1 MRTWG
6 VRRLIAS
13 LCLSCALLP
22 AAAHA
27 NGAFPASGQVLSDP
41 TDPAVL
47 WISSTFGVAKT
58 SDGGA
63 SFRLLCEPAIGY
75 FGGFHPFFAVMP
87 SGAIFG
93 GLPDGLSSSR
103 GDTCIFVRAP
113 ELEGLLVPDVSVDST
128 GRALAIALPDSPA
141 PARVYASTDDLASW
155 QQVGVDLPAKLVP
168 LTIDAA
174 PSDPSR
180 IYVTAISEGDTPVGM
195 LCRTTDGGATWS
207 STVVPGSSPSSGPF
221 LGGVDPSNPDR
232 LYVRLNGAPGRLLV
246 SDDGGVTFEQAFE
259 TLGFFRAFDLSAD
272 GAFALM
278 GGDQD
283 GLYRLDTTTLEA
295 QPLSSI
301 AARCVNVDGA
311 RVYACGT
318 PAEDGFAALVSRDG
332 GATFEGLFDQACLA
346 GMLECPTGTSIG
358 DECPSLWPE
367 IADLLGTDT
376 CLQSGSGSGGAGT
389 GATSSA
395 ASGFSASA
403 TGGSSESA
411 DDAASSGCACS
422 GVGHPSAGALG
433 VLVLLSGLS
442 LRRAAKRRSA
452 PETLSRPR
460 RPSTRASR
468 RRSSAPS

>member
-1 MRTWG
+1 VRTL
-6 VRRLIAS
+6 VAS
-13 LCLSCALLP
+13 LCFSCALLP
-22 AAAHA
+22 AAARA

-103 GDTCIFVRAP
+103 GDTCTFVRAP

-155 QQVGVDLPAKLVP
+155 HQVGVDLPSKLVP

-180 IYVTAISEGDTPVGM
+180 IYVTAMSEGDTPVGM
-195 LCRTTDGGATWS
+195 SCRTTDGGATWS
-207 STVVPGSSPSSGPF
+207 CTAVPGSSPSSGPF
-221 LGGVDPSNPDR
+221 LGGVDPYNPDR
-232 LYVRLNGAPGRLLV
+232 LYVRLDGAPGRLLV
-246 SDDGGVTFEQAFE
+246 SDDGGVMFEQAFE

-272 GAFALM
+272 GTFALM

-283 GLYRLDTTTLEA
+283 GLYRLDTTTLET
-295 QPLSSI
+295 QPLAAI
-301 AARCVNVDGA
+301 AARCVNVDGV

-332 GATFEGLFDQACLA
+332 GATFEGLFDQTCLA
-346 GMLECPTGTSIG
+346 GMLECPSGTSIG

-367 IADLLGTDT
+367 IAELLGTET
-376 CLQSGSGSGGAGT
+376 CPQGGRGGAGA

-395 ASGFSASA
+395 ATGISASA

-411 DDAASSGCACS
+411 GDAASSGCACS
-422 GVGHPSAGALG
+422 GAGHPFASALG
-433 VLVLLSGLS
+433 VAALVSGLA
-442 LRRAAKRRSA
+442 LRRAGKRRA
-452 PETLSRPR
+452 
-460 RPSTRASR
+460 TRW
-468 RRSSAPS
+468 